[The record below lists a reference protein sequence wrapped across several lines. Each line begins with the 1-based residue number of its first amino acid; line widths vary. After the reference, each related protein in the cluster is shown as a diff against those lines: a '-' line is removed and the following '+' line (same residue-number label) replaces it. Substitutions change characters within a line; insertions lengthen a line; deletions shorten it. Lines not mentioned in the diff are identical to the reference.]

1 MLNDARADSRHQ
13 SAVRKRMNLVEVSLY
28 GGLLA
33 LANFAGGALLAVPRR
48 LRGSTA
54 LMRHFVALGAGFML
68 AVLFFEVLPEVLG
81 GWVDGAG
88 SGEGTRPA
96 LTIAMSLVLGGYLT
110 VHLCEHVFAY
120 HLQQDPHEA
129 CAHENLP
136 ETTVY
141 AALAGLSVHTFFDGV
156 TIATGFLV
164 DFQFGLLIFI
174 AMLLH
179 KVPEGMTAAS
189 IMLAG
194 GHSSRAA
201 LFATASVA
209 CATLLG
215 VLVVALV
222 PLNTET
228 IIRYALPFAAGV
240 TLYIAAS
247 DLIPEIN
254 HRHGRNPLA
263 PLVVFGGIVLFY
275 VLHRATGH

>member
-1 MLNDARADSRHQ
+1 
-13 SAVRKRMNLVEVSLY
+13 MNLAELSLY
-28 GGLLA
+28 GGMLA

-48 LRGSTA
+48 LRGSA
-54 LMRHFVALGAGFML
+54 MLMRNFVALGAGFML
-68 AVLFFEVLPEVLG
+68 AALFIEILPQVLTGWIGSARSG
-81 GWVDGAG
+81 GEASQAVTA
-88 SGEGTRPA
+88 A
-96 LTIAMSLVLGGYLT
+96 LTLVLGGYLT
-110 VHLCEHVFAY
+110 VHLCEHVFAS
-120 HLQQDPHEA
+120 HMQTIPNDSSTHEQ
-129 CAHENLP
+129 LP
-136 ETTVY
+136 ETTIY
-141 AALAGLSVHTFFDGV
+141 AALAGLTVHTFFDGV

-164 DFQFGLLIFI
+164 DYRFGLLIFV
-174 AMLLH
+174 AVLLH

-189 IMLAG
+189 IVLAG
-194 GHSSRAA
+194 GHSPRAA
-201 LFATASVA
+201 LLATACVA

-215 VLVVALV
+215 VLAVALL

-263 PLVVFGGIVLFY
+263 PLVVFVGIMLFY